1 MTDIITSPQ
10 NQIIKHVKSLYE
22 KSKRDKLGQFFVEG
36 LRIVEDALLNNAEI
50 EFVVVSE
57 SSIAKKEVEGLV
69 DRLKEKGS
77 LIYEVSDKIFKEIS
91 DTETPQGIL
100 TVVKKPEFEL
110 ERVISSGEFL
120 VLLENIQDPGNMGTI
135 IRTADAAGAS
145 GIILSKGC
153 VDICNP
159 KVLRSTMGSIF
170 HLPIIKVDNFEEI
183 ISNLNENG
191 FNVLAAH
198 LDGQTWHFDVDMR
211 NKTAVVI
218 GNEAN
223 GISDNV
229 AKECK
234 LTKIPML
241 GKAESLNA
249 SVSAGIIIYEYVRQK
264 MQLKID
270 N

>member
-1 MTDIITSPQ
+1 MPDVIISQQ
-10 NQIIKHVKSLYE
+10 NQIVKHVKLLHE

-36 LRIVEDALLNNAEI
+36 HRIVEDALQNDASI
-50 EFVVVSE
+50 EFAAISE
-57 SSIAKKEVEGLV
+57 AGMGKRETEDLV
-69 DRLKEKGS
+69 CRLKEKGL

-91 DTETPQGIL
+91 NTESPQGIL
-100 TVVKKPEFEL
+100 IVLRRPKFDIEN
-110 ERVISSGEFL
+110 VIKDGEFF

-145 GIILSKGC
+145 GVVVSKGC
-153 VDICNP
+153 VDIYNP

-170 HLPIIKVDNFEEI
+170 HLPIVKVDNFEETI
-183 ISNLNENG
+183 YDLKNNR

-198 LDGQTWHFDVDMR
+198 LDGQTWHFDVDMK

-223 GISDNV
+223 GISDSV

-234 LTKIPML
+234 LIKIPMQ
-241 GKAESLNA
+241 GKSESLNA
-249 SVSAGIIIYEYVRQK
+249 SVSAAVIIYEYVRQK
-264 MQLKID
+264 LS
-270 N
+270 